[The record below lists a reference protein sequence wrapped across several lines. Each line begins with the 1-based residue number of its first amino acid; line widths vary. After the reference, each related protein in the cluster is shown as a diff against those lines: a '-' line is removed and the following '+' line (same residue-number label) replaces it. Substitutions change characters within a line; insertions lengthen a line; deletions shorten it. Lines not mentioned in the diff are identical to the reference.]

1 MTFNYKREFGKK
13 IEKKSAVPRCQYC
26 GEPTVCAMPV
36 FLRIG
41 PTDNN
46 VVCYKNICI
55 SCGKI
60 QAFVETDAT
69 GNQKKTYAFFMGS
82 ARKCR
87 DFFLPRPMYE
97 TDGGKADVG
106 LKVRIIRALLALQV
120 RNPTEKEFTKEQ
132 VYEEIYKQEQ
142 GQ

>member
-1 MTFNYKREFGKK
+1 MTFNYKREFGRKK
-13 IEKKSAVPRCQYC
+13 EKKSAVARCQYC
-26 GEPTVCAMPV
+26 GDPTVCAMPV
-36 FLRIG
+36 FLRVS
-41 PTDNN
+41 DKEAV
-46 VVCYKNICI
+46 VVCYKSYCL

-60 QAFVETDAT
+60 QAFVETDAI
-69 GNQKKTYAFFMGS
+69 GNKKRMYAFFMGS

-97 TDGGKADVG
+97 TEGGKADVG
-106 LKVRIIRALLALQV
+106 LKVRLIRALLALQV

-132 VYEEIYKQEQ
+132 VYEELYKQES

>member
-1 MTFNYKREFGKK
+1 
-13 IEKKSAVPRCQYC
+13 
-26 GEPTVCAMPV
+26 MPV

-46 VVCYKNICI
+46 IVCYKNICI

-69 GNQKKTYAFFMGS
+69 GNPKRTYAFFLGYG
-82 ARKCR
+82 RKCR

-97 TDGGKADVG
+97 TTDGKADVG